1 MVAAEL
7 RHLDGETLARHYE
20 EHVGKGFYEGLVSF
34 MSRSPAMVMVIE
46 GPEETFAVVRSMMG
60 TTNPREAADS
70 GTIRGDLGTL
80 FTENLVHGSDSQS
93 SADREIENLL
103 SGPGGLRGSTNEH
116 ARARWWCMHPEW
128 QSG

>member
-1 MVAAEL
+1 MERKGLKVVAAEL
-7 RHLDGETLARHYE
+7 RHLEGETLARHYE

-46 GPEETFAVVRSMMG
+46 GPEDTFAVVRSMMG
-60 TTNPREAADS
+60 TTNPREAAP

-93 SADREIENLL
+93 SADREIEIFF
-103 SGPGGLRGSTNEH
+103 PGLEG
-116 ARARWWCMHPEW
+116 
-128 QSG
+128 